1 MYFSNF
7 PIIPYDSVGQGK
19 FKDVTNLLRRVALR
33 SKVKSNVLLFDT
45 YDVQEGETPESIAD
59 KLYDDPEL
67 HWIILM
73 VNDITDRYHQ
83 WPMNYS
89 QFLQYINDKYVNA
102 DGTSNVDGVHH
113 YEIAQS
119 SGNTDTKIEVYN
131 NSALFTSKCISL
143 IVSKSILVCASSP
156 NFKSVVNIELI
167 CPSCEASTLIVT
179 VSVAPTA
186 VVIPSPPAMSNV
198 FPSAIV

>member
-67 HWIILM
+67 HWVVLM
-73 VNDITDRYHQ
+73 INDITDRYHQ
-83 WPMNYS
+83 WPMYEQ
-89 QFLQYINDKYVNA
+89 QFNTYVNEKY
-102 DGTSNVDGVHH
+102 DNPDGVHH
-113 YEIAQS
+113 YEISQT
-119 SGNTDTKIEVYN
+119 SGDTSTKIEVYN
-131 NSALFTSKCISL
+131 NSALFSGDTDFYSNATTITNREYEEREQDKKRQIKL
-143 IVSKSILVCASSP
+143 LDPAFLDQFVEEYKVLMGE
-156 NFKSVVNIELI
+156 SVL
-167 CPSCEASTLIVT
+167 
-179 VSVAPTA
+179 
-186 VVIPSPPAMSNV
+186 
-198 FPSAIV
+198 